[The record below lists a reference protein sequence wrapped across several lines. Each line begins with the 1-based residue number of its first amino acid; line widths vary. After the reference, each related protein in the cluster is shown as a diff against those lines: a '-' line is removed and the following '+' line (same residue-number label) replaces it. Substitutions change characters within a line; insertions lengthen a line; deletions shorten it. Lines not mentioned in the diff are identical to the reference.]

1 VIFRRLLFMLAGAM
15 MLAVSAGVLVIALAY
30 AEYAVAR
37 PYTGAAGAA
46 GVVAGSA
53 AVFIGVL
60 GLVLAN
66 AGKPPKPKPGEPQSV
81 VERLMD
87 FIKRKPVTALGG
99 AIAAGILAIRNPTYL
114 GAVIRAFIEG
124 REPPRRG
131 RK

>member
-1 VIFRRLLFMLAGAM
+1 VIFRRLLFMLAGAT
-15 MLAVSAGVLVIALAY
+15 MLAVSAGVFVVALAY
-30 AEYAVAR
+30 AEFALVK
-37 PYTGAAGAA
+37 PYVGSAGAS
-46 GVVAGSA
+46 GILAGSA
-53 AVFIGVL
+53 ALFIGIV

-66 AGKPPKPKPGEPQSV
+66 AGKPPKRKPGEPQSV

-87 FIKRKPVTALGG
+87 FIKQKPVTALGG

-114 GAVIRAFIEG
+114 GAVIRAFLEG

>member
-1 VIFRRLLFMLAGAM
+1 MIFRRLLFMLAGAT
-15 MLAVSAGVLVIALAY
+15 MLAVSAGVFVIALAY
-30 AEYAVAR
+30 GEYALAK
-37 PYTGAAGAA
+37 PYVGAAGAA

-53 AVFIGVL
+53 ALFIGVL

-66 AGKPPKPKPGEPQSV
+66 AGKPPKPKPGEPQNI

-99 AIAAGILAIRNPTYL
+99 AVAAGILAIRNPTYL